1 MTRDFRS
8 TDRNTAATT
17 SSHPLSTIAASNGTS
32 QWKFYLD
39 IDSPVVDAPSIGPKM
54 ATKLA
59 EIDIHSIAD
68 LINCHAE
75 SAADRLA
82 ERNVTSEMIA
92 DWQKQSLLVC
102 RVPNLRGHDAQI
114 IVGTGLST
122 AEELAKSNPEAFYEK
137 VMQYASSKAGLRI
150 LRGAVPPDRKEVSEW
165 IHWAQNCRAV
175 RAA

>member
-1 MTRDFRS
+1 VARDLRS
-8 TDRNTAATT
+8 TDRNTAFTP
-17 SSHPLSTIAASNGTS
+17 SSHPLSAIAANNGAS

-59 EIDIHSIAD
+59 EIDIQSIAD
-68 LINCHAE
+68 LINCHPE

-82 ERNVTSEMIA
+82 ERNVSAETIA
-92 DWQKQSLLVC
+92 DWQKQALLVC

-122 AEELAKSNPEAFYEK
+122 AEELANSNSEAFYEK
-137 VMQYASSKAGLRI
+137 VIQYASSKAGVRI
-150 LRGAVPPDRKEVSEW
+150 LRGALPPDRKEVSEW